1 MFGVSQNHLSPSRG
15 RSVQSVLQ
23 FASVH
28 SVEFIKMVELAVTVR
43 VPHVCL
49 EMAVADDVGAV
60 KGHWM
65 VSALSCRILINI
77 DSQLLH
83 GLKSLI
89 ISEGKASRRVACASI
104 DSRVATKQV

>member
-1 MFGVSQNHLSPSRG
+1 LACLRTTCHRRVAARPK
-15 RSVQSVLQ
+15 SVLQ

-77 DSQLLH
+77 DS
-83 GLKSLI
+83 
-89 ISEGKASRRVACASI
+89 
-104 DSRVATKQV
+104 